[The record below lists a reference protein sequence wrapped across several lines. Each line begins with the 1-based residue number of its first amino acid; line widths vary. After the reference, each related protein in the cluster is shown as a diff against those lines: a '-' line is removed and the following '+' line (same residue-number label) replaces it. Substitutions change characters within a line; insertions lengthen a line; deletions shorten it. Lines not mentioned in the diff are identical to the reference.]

1 MTHEIT
7 RKLVKVKNV
16 KLIVRACAEHLDE
29 DLSLKDTDV
38 IFEGEAVSVNG
49 KEVKVSELPDV
60 LENCTIEIREFP
72 WCKAYINGDDAILIA
87 YSDGEYAHIVKV
99 PRDVLGLLSL
109 EALIKYFDKH
119 DY

>member
-1 MTHEIT
+1 MSEVEELHKELDK
-7 RKLVKVKNV
+7 KLVKVKNV

-87 YSDGEYAHIVKV
+87 YSDGEYAHIVRIPYLVAK
-99 PRDVLGLLSL
+99 
-109 EALIKYFDKH
+109 ALFM
-119 DY
+119 